1 MRRCCFQ
8 IIYVFVVSRFMKF
21 VGEVTTRVTFL
32 EVVNL
37 LRGERRAVSLKFS
50 LESKSDLLVRFTV
63 TTRRTCSLAAISAST
78 GICNAVR
85 PVTFSSD

>member
-1 MRRCCFQ
+1 MLFSDNICFRSFTFHE
-8 IIYVFVVSRFMKF
+8 V

-63 TTRRTCSLAAISAST
+63 TTRWACSLTAISAST